1 MSKREYERV
10 PLSEDELLE
19 RRDVNSRRARLG
31 LACGVAFCVG
41 AVAYVV
47 TNPTL
52 PPAKRLAAASVTG
65 EVTYHELLEIDSV
78 CSWIEAWEG
87 VDDCTS
93 LAEAKVLKYVPRK
106 MTTSYDADLVEKAV
120 GSAASDG
127 YLAFNLIYEDAS
139 GSLTSSWLVAM
150 AYDGTVRT
158 MTPLYEGD
166 ALHRAAGL
174 KMWDDDELL
183 LAVGK
188 DTSLDGY
195 AYKWNWRSGDYAK
208 YSTKEID
215 IHDVQRANSGAS
227 FWALYHEE
235 FAKVSKEGDLEVG
248 WNAVEHTPS
257 DDVWDLNHV
266 QLIEEEDYAILS
278 SRLTNAI
285 YKVKAATGAKVWAL
299 GGDDGTFEVTD
310 IDGKVYAAGESAWHG
325 QHNAEYIGDDEYA
338 MFDNN
343 YDFSSKESRLLIV
356 KIDEA
361 AKTANVT
368 FDYSTGT
375 YSQVFGDND
384 RMPTGNM
391 LGCWWPSHTVTADDD
406 ACCKV
411 QEVDRSTSGVA
422 FELQVYGKKTCE
434 SGTCD
439 VEEGW
444 LMYSV
449 ERFYEDPMV
458 YDVDCGAE
466 RLSFATANTHKMA
479 SDSYGTYKLYDASGA
494 YVAYG
499 DVTWKPHWQRS
510 VVDVDYAISNSGT
523 IEVENQ
529 YGSAGTWTFT
539 C

>member
-87 VDDCTS
+87 VDDCAS

-127 YLAFNLIYEDAS
+127 YLAFNLVYEDAS

-227 FWALYHEE
+227 FWALYGCSTKPPPSRK
-235 FAKVSKEGDLEVG
+235 ANRARPGPLRWQG
-248 WNAVEHTPS
+248 GPATPARIPNPS
-257 DDVWDLNHV
+257 
-266 QLIEEEDYAILS
+266 
-278 SRLTNAI
+278 
-285 YKVKAATGAKVWAL
+285 
-299 GGDDGTFEVTD
+299 
-310 IDGKVYAAGESAWHG
+310 
-325 QHNAEYIGDDEYA
+325 
-338 MFDNN
+338 
-343 YDFSSKESRLLIV
+343 
-356 KIDEA
+356 A
-361 AKTANVT
+361 AKRPRRASATR
-368 FDYSTGT
+368 TGT
-375 YSQVFGDND
+375 TCSI
-384 RMPTGNM
+384 
-391 LGCWWPSHTVTADDD
+391 TARRR
-406 ACCKV
+406 AA
-411 QEVDRSTSGVA
+411 S
-422 FELQVYGKKTCE
+422 
-434 SGTCD
+434 
-439 VEEGW
+439 
-444 LMYSV
+444 
-449 ERFYEDPMV
+449 
-458 YDVDCGAE
+458 
-466 RLSFATANTHKMA
+466 ANNEMRT
-479 SDSYGTYKLYDASGA
+479 T
-494 YVAYG
+494 
-499 DVTWKPHWQRS
+499 R
-510 VVDVDYAISNSGT
+510 
-523 IEVENQ
+523 
-529 YGSAGTWTFT
+529 
-539 C
+539 

>member
-1 MSKREYERV
+1 MTA
-10 PLSEDELLE
+10 
-19 RRDVNSRRARLG
+19 RAR
-31 LACGVAFCVG
+31 
-41 AVAYVV
+41 
-47 TNPTL
+47 
-52 PPAKRLAAASVTG
+52 
-65 EVTYHELLEIDSV
+65 
-78 CSWIEAWEG
+78 
-87 VDDCTS
+87 
-93 LAEAKVLKYVPRK
+93 
-106 MTTSYDADLVEKAV
+106 ADLVEKAV

-127 YLAFNLIYEDAS
+127 YLAFNLIYEDES

-215 IHDVQRANSGAS
+215 IHDVQRANSGAL

-235 FAKVSKEGDLEVG
+235 FAKVGKDGDVEVG

-266 QLIEEEDYAILS
+266 QLIEDDDYAILS
-278 SRLTNAI
+278 SRLTNTI
-285 YKVKAATGAKVWAL
+285 YKVKAATGAK
-299 GGDDGTFEVTD
+299 
-310 IDGKVYAAGESAWHG
+310 
-325 QHNAEYIGDDEYA
+325 HNAEYIGDDEYA

-411 QEVDRSTSGVA
+411 
-422 FELQVYGKKTCE
+422 YGKKTCE

-479 SDSYGTYKLYDASGA
+479 SDSYGTYKLYDATGA
-494 YVAYG
+494 CVAYG

-539 C
+539 GI